1 MNKEKRPYEAPALTV
16 VSFKMEKGFL
26 ASTQSIRINLGL
38 IQQAIGLSSQ
48 TIENRIDGG
57 VWGSSEDWSGI

>member
-16 VSFKMEKGFL
+16 VSFKMEKGY
-26 ASTQSIRINLGL
+26 AYSGETIRINLGL

-48 TIENRIDGG
+48 TIETRTDGG
-57 VWGSSEDWSGI
+57 VWGGSEDWSGI

>member
-1 MNKEKRPYEAPALTV
+1 MNKKKRPYEAPKLTV
-16 VSFKMEKGFL
+16 VTFKMEKGFL

-48 TIENRIDGG
+48 TIETRIDGG